1 MKKLSEQQVA
11 QQAASAARFEAQF
24 SGKAQELRRWKWR
37 AEPDAS
43 LVRIVDS
50 LSQDDRRTR
59 NWLLATRPQSQRGYP
74 IGLTS
79 VHPSEPRRVL
89 QQSAQ
94 PRKGEG
100 PGEFTNGSWEK
111 YGELLH
117 EWHGGQQP
125 VGTDRQAW
133 YEPYSRLHA
142 EIMQGERHGGVL
154 EYWCPDGQTCGGLAD
169 RMLGMTTTLLFA
181 LLSGRAF
188 TATWG
193 QPFPMELL
201 FDSPFIDWSSPLTS
215 LGEGSAPTDVF
226 PPLWSN
232 DTLLKHRQ
240 TVLLINTEAAK
251 SEEVLDQL
259 TTASKLSSEAWLR
272 LDRLNRGLTLNTF
285 RTPKRLERLSSLGL
299 TMHTAYAQLIHFL
312 FRPKLEALT
321 FIAEYTSVFALPS
334 MFVVGIQVRTG
345 DLYMRDPEQDKIN
358 TVERHA
364 HWFKCA
370 QEVVETYS
378 HPTQRPLYFLVSDSA
393 TLRSS
398 AAAAYPDR
406 VVTTGLA
413 QQLDGMM
420 GTVAENW
427 AFSNVDFSLLSQHS
441 GFGKIPTWKR
451 AKPNRA
457 IVLPRPVP
465 ASPALAEGRSMS
477 RIPVPAS
484 PSLVP
489 PPSTMSRP
497 SSRRPESVY
506 SASGSSFVSST
517 VPSTPPTSVG
527 GGDALAETRKRQSR
541 RDEAIRKKIESELS
555 RKRPPSKR
563 SGTSSQPQQS
573 TRAPRPIKGT
583 VSALRPLPALTV
595 PHGMSVSD
603 ASQLCAAKRTDCVLV
618 VDEDEHLC
626 GIFTAKDL
634 AFRVVGD
641 GLDPRT
647 TPVSA
652 IMTANPMVTRDTTS
666 ATEALQTMV
675 TRGFRHLPVCN
686 EEGDVV
692 GLLDITKVFH
702 ESLEKLEKAYGSSQ
716 RLYSALEG
724 AQEQFGGVDAG
735 ASNPLLAYVQ
745 ALRDKMSFPDLGS
758 ILDARTT
765 AATVG
770 VKTSVREAAR
780 IMREKRTTA
789 VCVMEG
795 VDNKKIAGIFTSKDV
810 VLRVIAAGLDAK
822 TCSVVRVM
830 TPHPDTAVPS
840 LSIQDALRKMHDGHY
855 LNLPIVDEAGALIG
869 IVDVLKLT
877 YATLEQVNTL
887 HADSGADAAGGPL
900 WGRFFSA
907 AAQAD
912 EDGDTESI
920 VSGVNG
926 SEAASSQAPFQT
938 PTRPGHHRSMDSI
951 DTPGS
956 ELFPGDSAS
965 VIHDDASD
973 VGGARRVPVAS
984 SVGASQAA
992 SASVAGAAPPI
1003 VDDGTYLFKFVAPGG
1018 TTHRFQARYDSYEF
1032 LTDIVAGKLGSD
1044 PFFAAAAPG
1053 ADSEDA
1059 GVAQPEPSDFQLSY
1073 RDDDGDLVLIT
1084 ADGDV
1089 ADAVATAKKQGKDRV
1104 VLHVSGGATWKAALA
1119 AREPAQP
1126 ASAPVPAVTKKL
1138 VVVEEEHGDEGASAV
1153 DPAAAG
1159 DDAREAPRRRPA
1171 RKAQGGDDLV
1181 AGVLPKEYLLP
1192 ASIGFLGVVI
1202 ATVFIASRASGAAR

>member
-1 MKKLSEQQVA
+1 
-11 QQAASAARFEAQF
+11 
-24 SGKAQELRRWKWR
+24 
-37 AEPDAS
+37 
-43 LVRIVDS
+43 
-50 LSQDDRRTR
+50 
-59 NWLLATRPQSQRGYP
+59 
-74 IGLTS
+74 
-79 VHPSEPRRVL
+79 
-89 QQSAQ
+89 
-94 PRKGEG
+94 
-100 PGEFTNGSWEK
+100 
-111 YGELLH
+111 
-117 EWHGGQQP
+117 
-125 VGTDRQAW
+125 
-133 YEPYSRLHA
+133 
-142 EIMQGERHGGVL
+142 
-154 EYWCPDGQTCGGLAD
+154 
-169 RMLGMTTTLLFA
+169 
-181 LLSGRAF
+181 
-188 TATWG
+188 
-193 QPFPMELL
+193 
-201 FDSPFIDWSSPLTS
+201 
-215 LGEGSAPTDVF
+215 
-226 PPLWSN
+226 
-232 DTLLKHRQ
+232 
-240 TVLLINTEAAK
+240 
-251 SEEVLDQL
+251 
-259 TTASKLSSEAWLR
+259 
-272 LDRLNRGLTLNTF
+272 
-285 RTPKRLERLSSLGL
+285 
-299 TMHTAYAQLIHFL
+299 
-312 FRPKLEALT
+312 
-321 FIAEYTSVFALPS
+321 
-334 MFVVGIQVRTG
+334 
-345 DLYMRDPEQDKIN
+345 
-358 TVERHA
+358 
-364 HWFKCA
+364 
-370 QEVVETYS
+370 
-378 HPTQRPLYFLVSDSA
+378 
-393 TLRSS
+393 
-398 AAAAYPDR
+398 
-406 VVTTGLA
+406 
-413 QQLDGMM
+413 
-420 GTVAENW
+420 
-427 AFSNVDFSLLSQHS
+427 
-441 GFGKIPTWKR
+441 
-451 AKPNRA
+451 
-457 IVLPRPVP
+457 
-465 ASPALAEGRSMS
+465 MS
-477 RIPVPAS
+477 RIPVPSS
-484 PSLVP
+484 PSLAP
-489 PPSTMSRP
+489 PPSSSSSSSMSRP

-527 GGDALAETRKRQSR
+527 AGDALAETRKRQSR

-563 SGTSSQPQQS
+563 TGTSSQQQQQQA

-666 ATEALQTMV
+666 ATDALQTMV

-830 TPHPDTAVPS
+830 TPHPDTAVPT

-887 HADSGADAAGGPL
+887 HADSGAADASGGPL

-912 EDGDTESI
+912 DDGDTESI
-920 VSGVNG
+920 ISGVNG

-938 PTRPGHHRSMDSI
+938 PTRPGHYRNKDSV

-973 VGGARRVPVAS
+973 VGGGVARRIPAAS

-992 SASVAGAAPPI
+992 SAAAAAPI

-1018 TTHRFQARYDSYEF
+1018 TTHRFQARYDSHEF

-1044 PFFAAAAPG
+1044 PFFSSPTDAEDAAAK
-1053 ADSEDA
+1053 
-1059 GVAQPEPSDFQLSY
+1059 PEPSDFQLSY

-1104 VLHVSGGATWKAALA
+1104 VLHVSGGPSWKAALA

-1126 ASAPVPAVTKKL
+1126 APAVTKKL
-1138 VVVEEEHGDEGASAV
+1138 VVVEEEEGDE
-1153 DPAAAG
+1153 AAAPAPT
-1159 DDAREAPRRRPA
+1159 DDAEDAAPKRRPA
-1171 RKAQGGDDLV
+1171 RKAAAGGDDDLV

>member
-1 MKKLSEQQVA
+1 
-11 QQAASAARFEAQF
+11 
-24 SGKAQELRRWKWR
+24 
-37 AEPDAS
+37 
-43 LVRIVDS
+43 
-50 LSQDDRRTR
+50 
-59 NWLLATRPQSQRGYP
+59 
-74 IGLTS
+74 
-79 VHPSEPRRVL
+79 
-89 QQSAQ
+89 
-94 PRKGEG
+94 
-100 PGEFTNGSWEK
+100 
-111 YGELLH
+111 
-117 EWHGGQQP
+117 
-125 VGTDRQAW
+125 
-133 YEPYSRLHA
+133 
-142 EIMQGERHGGVL
+142 
-154 EYWCPDGQTCGGLAD
+154 
-169 RMLGMTTTLLFA
+169 
-181 LLSGRAF
+181 
-188 TATWG
+188 
-193 QPFPMELL
+193 
-201 FDSPFIDWSSPLTS
+201 
-215 LGEGSAPTDVF
+215 
-226 PPLWSN
+226 
-232 DTLLKHRQ
+232 
-240 TVLLINTEAAK
+240 
-251 SEEVLDQL
+251 
-259 TTASKLSSEAWLR
+259 
-272 LDRLNRGLTLNTF
+272 
-285 RTPKRLERLSSLGL
+285 
-299 TMHTAYAQLIHFL
+299 
-312 FRPKLEALT
+312 
-321 FIAEYTSVFALPS
+321 
-334 MFVVGIQVRTG
+334 
-345 DLYMRDPEQDKIN
+345 
-358 TVERHA
+358 
-364 HWFKCA
+364 
-370 QEVVETYS
+370 
-378 HPTQRPLYFLVSDSA
+378 
-393 TLRSS
+393 
-398 AAAAYPDR
+398 
-406 VVTTGLA
+406 
-413 QQLDGMM
+413 
-420 GTVAENW
+420 
-427 AFSNVDFSLLSQHS
+427 
-441 GFGKIPTWKR
+441 
-451 AKPNRA
+451 
-457 IVLPRPVP
+457 
-465 ASPALAEGRSMS
+465 MS

-484 PSLVP
+484 PSLNP
-489 PPSTMSRP
+489 PQAPSPAMSSRP
-497 SSRRPESVY
+497 PSRRPESVY
-506 SASGSSFVSST
+506 SASGSSFVSAST
-517 VPSTPPTSVG
+517 VPSTPPPG
-527 GGDALAETRKRQSR
+527 AAGDALAETRKRQSR

-563 SGTSSQPQQS
+563 SGTSSQQQQS
-573 TRAPRPIKGT
+573 SSARAPRPLKGT

-795 VDNKKIAGIFTSKDV
+795 ADMKKIAGIFTSKDV

-830 TPHPDTAVPS
+830 TPHPDTAVPT

-887 HADSGADAAGGPL
+887 HADAGGAADPAGGPL

-912 EDGDTESI
+912 DDGDTESI
-920 VSGVNG
+920 VSGLAG
-926 SEAASSQAPFQT
+926 SEAASSQAPPFQT
-938 PTRPGHHRSMDSI
+938 PTRPGYHRGLDSV

-965 VIHDDASD
+965 VVNDDNSSEVGLGAPARR
-973 VGGARRVPVAS
+973 GGAPPAAS
-984 SVGASQAA
+984 SVGASQAP
-992 SASVAGAAPPI
+992 SSMQQPI

-1018 TTHRFQARYDSYEF
+1018 TTHRFQARYDSFEF
-1032 LTDIVAGKLGSD
+1032 LTDIVSGKLSSD
-1044 PFFAAAAPG
+1044 PFFAVDG
-1053 ADSEDA
+1053 AVSSEGDEQQQS
-1059 GVAQPEPSDFQLSY
+1059 QPDPSDFQLSY
-1073 RDDDGDLVLIT
+1073 RDDDGDLVLVT

-1089 ADAVATAKKQGKDRV
+1089 TDAVATAKQQGKDRV
-1104 VLHVSGGATWKAALA
+1104 VLHVSGGSSWKAALA
-1119 AREPAQP
+1119 RRDAAAAPAAAAEPAP
-1126 ASAPVPAVTKKL
+1126 ALVKKL
-1138 VVVEEEHGDEGASAV
+1138 VVVEEEGEGAEHDAPATPAAKDEG
-1153 DPAAAG
+1153 D
-1159 DDAREAPRRRPA
+1159 APRRAA
-1171 RKAQGGDDLV
+1171 RKAASSSSGDGDLV

-1202 ATVFIASRASGAAR
+1202 ATVFIVSRASGSAR